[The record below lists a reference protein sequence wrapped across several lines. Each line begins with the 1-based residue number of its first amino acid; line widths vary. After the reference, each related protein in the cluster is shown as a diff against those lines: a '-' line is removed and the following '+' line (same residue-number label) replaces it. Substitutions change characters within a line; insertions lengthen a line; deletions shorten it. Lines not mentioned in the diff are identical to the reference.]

1 MGFRFVVMDWTAC
14 CWLWVL
20 HHGFHAQGKCVMSGD
35 KFSNPKTTQMV
46 HAVLGSW
53 VSARERSPFCSISL
67 ELRRVLTFM
76 GGNISIQSWDCPMKC
91 KDHSSAQTE
100 SLVGNTSIVGVH
112 RWGYEHLVLGVPL
125 RVSTY
130 VGEHSLHLTGMATT
144 RWLDKLRATDHDQ
157 STHSRLHQQNWLNV

>member
-1 MGFRFVVMDWTAC
+1 
-14 CWLWVL
+14 
-20 HHGFHAQGKCVMSGD
+20 MSGD

-100 SLVGNTSIVGVH
+100 SLVGNMSILVFGVCWYARLVTALPVRCRDFAAVEVGA
-112 RWGYEHLVLGVPL
+112 LVGSMSISASCV
-125 RVSTY
+125 
-130 VGEHSLHLTGMATT
+130 
-144 RWLDKLRATDHDQ
+144 
-157 STHSRLHQQNWLNV
+157 